1 MPRVPLPDVGV
12 TSIRETYIIS
22 CEDITPRSSLLQT
35 HSSIPCGSPLL
46 RRFRLVRGVL
56 AGCVQPCCHRDLP
69 DVILRIVPVMPEPI
83 PRRFTECSCL
93 VLPQCHR
100 PSPCGNMGR
109 LPHLSANAIFHGPL
123 FEAAAISLCSGLTVC
138 SPHRSLPPLQFSPQ
152 GGRGFYVRAE
162 RASSPPHASDMLS
175 ARLQAIGGT
184 RTSTS
189 QDSQLCRLLTP
200 LPSFSERDSPDSLS
214 PASPQAL
221 RFCRASLVDRAHVA
235 NCRRIFRRSISGA
248 KPTRSRA

>member
-184 RTSTS
+184 RTFTS
-189 QDSQLCRLLTP
+189 QDSQPCRLLIP
-200 LPSFSERDSPDSLS
+200 
-214 PASPQAL
+214 
-221 RFCRASLVDRAHVA
+221 
-235 NCRRIFRRSISGA
+235 RSGFFHGPVTH
-248 KPTRSRA
+248 K